1 MKGRRA
7 ALPATPPGGGDTER
21 GDEPRRELADELVRL
36 RKAVEAS
43 GEVVF
48 LTDRRGTIT
57 YVNPEFVRLYGYE
70 TSEVV
75 GLATPRILKSG
86 RSDRR
91 HYEGL
96 WRALLGKHVVRG
108 EFVNRTKDGR
118 LVTVESSANP
128 ITDERGEIIGFLA
141 IQRDVTERKRA
152 DARLRESE
160 ERYRTL
166 AEAAHD
172 HIFIIGRDHR
182 FEYVNQAAAGAFA
195 RAAEEIAGKRI
206 EDLFPPAVA
215 DRLRPRVDEVL
226 DGSEPLYSE
235 DPVVFPGREAL
246 LGTWLVPI
254 KDAAGRV
261 TSVLGVARDISER
274 QRLERQLLQSQKME
288 AIGRLAGGIA
298 HDFNN
303 LLSVI
308 LGHGSLLLDR
318 LDPASPLR
326 KGAEEIRKAGERAA
340 VLTRQLLAFSR
351 RQILEPRIID
361 MNAMVAGTENMLRR
375 LIGEDVELHMD
386 LAPELGRVRAD
397 PGQIEQVIVNLAV
410 NARDAMPEGG
420 TIRME
425 TADDT
430 FPEAQPR
437 GETVMPAGP
446 YVLLS
451 VGDTGCGM
459 DREIQARI
467 FEPFFTTK
475 PPGKGTGLGLST
487 VYGIV
492 KQSGGFIWAESQ
504 PGRGTTFRIYL
515 PRVQAGMADDAEAAA
530 PAPLRGGSETVLI
543 VEDDEG
549 MRQVATRFLQS
560 LGYNTLEAAR
570 PDEARRIEAEH
581 AGPIHLLLADVVMP
595 EMGGRGLAD
604 LLTSRRP
611 GMQVLFMSGYTDDA
625 VAERGIAQEQTFFLS
640 KPFSREALGR
650 KVREVL
656 DSAIR

>member
-1 MKGRRA
+1 M
-7 ALPATPPGGGDTER
+7 R

-57 YVNPEFVRLYGYE
+57 YVNPEFLRLYGYDA
-70 TSEVV
+70 SEVV
-75 GLATPRILKSG
+75 GLVTPRILKSG
-86 RSDRR
+86 RSGRR

-96 WRALLGKHVVRG
+96 WHALLGKQVVRG

-128 ITDERGEIIGFLA
+128 IMDERGEIIGFLA

-152 DARLRESE
+152 EARLRESE

-172 HIFIIGRDHR
+172 HIFIVGRDHR
-182 FEYVNQAAAGAFA
+182 LEYVNQSAAGAFA
-195 RAAEEIAGKRI
+195 RAAEEIVGMPI
-206 EDLFPPAVA
+206 GDLFPPAAA

-226 DGSEPLYSE
+226 AGSEPLYSE
-235 DPVVFPGREAL
+235 DPVVFPGREAW

-254 KDAAGRV
+254 KDAGGRV
-261 TSVLGVARDISER
+261 TSVLGVARDITER
-274 QRLERQLLQSQKME
+274 RRLERQVLQSQKME

-308 LGHGSLLLDR
+308 LGFGSLLLDR

-326 KGAEEIRKAGERAA
+326 KAAEEIKKAGERAA
-340 VLTRQLLAFSR
+340 GLTRQLLAFSR
-351 RQILEPRIID
+351 RQILEPRVID
-361 MNAMVAGTENMLRR
+361 LNAVVTGTETMLRR

-386 LAPELGRVRAD
+386 LARDLGRVQAD

-410 NARDAMPEGG
+410 NAKDAMPEGG

-425 TADDT
+425 TADAS
-430 FPEAQPR
+430 FSEAQPR
-437 GETVMPAGP
+437 GGTVMPAGP

-451 VGDTGCGM
+451 IGDTGCGM

-475 PPGKGTGLGLST
+475 QPGKGTGLGLST

-492 KQSGGFIWAESQ
+492 KQSGGFIWVESQ
-504 PGRGTTFRIYL
+504 PGRGSTFRIYL
-515 PRVQAGMADDAEAAA
+515 PSVQAGMADVEAAA

-543 VEDDEG
+543 AEDDDG
-549 MRQVATRFLQS
+549 MRQVAIRFLQS

-570 PDEARRIEAEH
+570 PDEARRIEAGH
-581 AGPIHLLLADVVMP
+581 VGPIHLLLTDVVMP

-625 VAERGIAQEQTFFLS
+625 VAEHGIVPEQTFFLS

-656 DSAIR
+656 DSANR